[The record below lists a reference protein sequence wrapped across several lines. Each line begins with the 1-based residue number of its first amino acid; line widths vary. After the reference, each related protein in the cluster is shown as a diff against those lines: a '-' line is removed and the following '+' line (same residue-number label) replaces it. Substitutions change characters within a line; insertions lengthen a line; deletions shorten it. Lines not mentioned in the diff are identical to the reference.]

1 MGFKQKYL
9 RHYWLKARTRR
20 RAPGPFMEPA
30 ILTLQGVEVAGATD
44 GSHVSLSVAAW
55 LRLGGQ
61 VALAAPAP
69 PPGPRQPPRR
79 RLHPLPVAPLPPP
92 APALGGVALPPRG
105 RPPVLASARAGRPLP
120 RALLRPL
127 RPRLRRSSRRSR
139 WSPSLLFLHRR
150 TARRRALRRVAPHPR
165 LAFPKHPA
173 VGPRAVATVPGAPS
187 APARAF
193 LLAGPPA
200 HPSLPSR
207 HPGPSQSPPTLL
219 PGRGLPRSAD
229 PVGSA
234 CALRFSRQQAP
245 HATPR
250 RPALRHPP
258 PPPSPPPPLLR
269 AILSRQ
275 RGNSQAL

>member
-1 MGFKQKYL
+1 MSSGSNAP
-9 RHYWLKARTRR
+9 ARPRPVHGTGDPHPPGGRGRRCHGRLTREPVR
-20 RAPGPFMEPA
+20 GSLAPAGRAG
-30 ILTLQGVEVAGATD
+30 
-44 GSHVSLSVAAW
+44 
-55 LRLGGQ
+55 RLGGTC
-61 VALAAPAP
+61 
-69 PPGPRQPPRR
+69 PPRGPGSR
-79 RLHPLPVAPLPPP
+79 PGGASHSLPVAPLPPP

-105 RPPVLASARAGRPLP
+105 RPPVLAFARAGRPLP
-120 RALLRPL
+120 RARLRPP

-173 VGPRAVATVPGAPS
+173 VGPRAVAT
-187 APARAF
+187 AF

-234 CALRFSRQQAP
+234 CAIRFSRQQAP

-275 RGNSQAL
+275 RGNSLAL

>member
-1 MGFKQKYL
+1 
-9 RHYWLKARTRR
+9 
-20 RAPGPFMEPA
+20 
-30 ILTLQGVEVAGATD
+30 
-44 GSHVSLSVAAW
+44 
-55 LRLGGQ
+55 
-61 VALAAPAP
+61 
-69 PPGPRQPPRR
+69 
-79 RLHPLPVAPLPPP
+79 
-92 APALGGVALPPRG
+92 VALPPRG

-200 HPSLPSR
+200 HRSLPSR
-207 HPGPSQSPPTLL
+207 HPVPSQSPPTLL
-219 PGRGLPRSAD
+219 PGRGPPRSAD

-258 PPPSPPPPLLR
+258 ATSFPAPTSAARHPFKAARQLPGPLSSRTHLSLHPHLSPPEPPEKK
-269 AILSRQ
+269 
-275 RGNSQAL
+275 RGKKKQTKENRGSPQTKKKN

>member
-1 MGFKQKYL
+1 M
-9 RHYWLKARTRR
+9 
-20 RAPGPFMEPA
+20 
-30 ILTLQGVEVAGATD
+30 LTLPAANQLILAKLVALNQKILAQGSNAPARPRPLHGTGDPHPPGGRGRRCHGRLTREPVRGSLAPAGRA
-44 GSHVSLSVAAW
+44 G
-55 LRLGGQ
+55 RLGGTC
-61 VALAAPAP
+61 
-69 PPGPRQPPRR
+69 PPRGPGSR
-79 RLHPLPVAPLPPP
+79 PGGASTPCPSPPLPPP

-187 APARAF
+187 AQARAF
-193 LLAGPPA
+193 LLAGLPA
-200 HPSLPSR
+200 HRSLPSR

-229 PVGSA
+229 PPV
-234 CALRFSRQQAP
+234 
-245 HATPR
+245 
-250 RPALRHPP
+250 
-258 PPPSPPPPLLR
+258 
-269 AILSRQ
+269 
-275 RGNSQAL
+275 SQ